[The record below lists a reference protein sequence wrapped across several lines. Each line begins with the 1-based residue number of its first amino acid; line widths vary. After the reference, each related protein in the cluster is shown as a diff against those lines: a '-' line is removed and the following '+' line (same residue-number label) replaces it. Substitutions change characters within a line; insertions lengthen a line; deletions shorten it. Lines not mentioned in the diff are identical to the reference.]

1 MRRTRRKRCAR
12 LPWGARQYNGYGYQV
27 MLSHVYAGAR
37 AVGLAMLAASV
48 FTACGGSEDAA
59 PADAAPAQPGASAP
73 ARLVVDTG
81 SAAPVAGGTLT
92 LKAVVLGAD
101 GQELKGARFTW
112 ASSDESVAIVTAASD
127 KEPAASASAPVGAYA
142 TVRTLAA
149 GTADIS
155 ATATLPDG
163 SAVTSVTRLDVSE
176 SPAKSYTL
184 TLAPALLNVAAG
196 GPAQTV
202 IATVRRSD
210 GVDGVAD
217 LTQWSW
223 NSDEASFVVT
233 MAAGG
238 NGADVA
244 SPASATTS
252 GSGTLTA
259 CATAP
264 SGARLC
270 ANAAL
275 ARSAA
280 PPPTYTVGGAV
291 SGLATGK
298 SLVLSDSNGDA
309 LAVSSNG
316 AFTLPSARGDA
327 TAYAISVSGHPAGQ
341 TCTVTHG
348 AGTIAAANVTN
359 VAVGCVQ
366 AQFVVLP
373 QGTPAA
379 VSVYRVNPA
388 SGALAPVPGSPFA
401 AAGAIR
407 DIAFSPSGATGY
419 ALTASAVVPYS
430 LDPATGALTALPA
443 YAFPIVDPY
452 SIVANPLGNT
462 LHVGGYRSLHIVRL
476 NADGMP
482 DRIVQSVVD
491 PFGTDPMTGIAVSA
505 DGLRSYAVG
514 WMSGRILQVQFDPA
528 TGILGFADPVST
540 AAAMPSR
547 IALAPDGTR
556 LYTASTMTNAVGI
569 HTLNPVSG
577 TITGNQTFTTGSMP
591 SDIALASSGKFAY
604 TYNQGSAD
612 IRVYQLDAITGL
624 PTSSRSTRVGYRG
637 ERLAIDGTGKYLY
650 APGLVGGI
658 HGYAVSQTT
667 GELTELPGSPYAS
680 GTGAVA
686 FAIVQPRP

>member
-1 MRRTRRKRCAR
+1 
-12 LPWGARQYNGYGYQV
+12 
-27 MLSHVYAGAR
+27 MLSHVYAAVR
-37 AVGLAMLAASV
+37 AAGLAMLAASLI
-48 FTACGGSEDAA
+48 TACGGSEDAA
-59 PADAAPAQPGASAP
+59 PDQPAPPAQPAPPSAP
-73 ARLVVDTG
+73 AAHLIVDTG

-101 GQELKGARFTW
+101 GQELKGATFAWT
-112 ASSDESVAIVTAASD
+112 SSDESVAIVIAASD
-127 KEPAASASAPVGAYA
+127 KEPAASAVAPSGAYA

-163 SAVTSVTRLDVSE
+163 STVTSVTRLNVSE

-184 TLAPALLNVAAG
+184 TLAPALLTISAG
-196 GPAQTV
+196 GAAQTV

-223 NSDEASFVVT
+223 SSDDTSFVVT

-238 NGADVA
+238 NSADVA
-244 SPASATTS
+244 SPASATTA
-252 GSGTLTA
+252 GAGTLTA

-275 ARSAA
+275 ARSVA

-298 SLVLSDSNGDA
+298 SLMLSDSNGDV
-309 LAVSSNG
+309 LAVSGNG
-316 AFTLPSARGDA
+316 AFTLPTARADA
-327 TAYAISVSGHPAGQ
+327 TAYALSVSGHPAGQ
-341 TCTVTHG
+341 TCTVARG

-359 VAVGCVQ
+359 VAVECVQ

-373 QGTPAA
+373 DGSASG
-379 VSVYRVNPA
+379 VYVYRVNPV

-401 AAGAIR
+401 VAGAIR

-430 LDPATGALTALPA
+430 LDPATGAMTALPA
-443 YAFPIVDPY
+443 YAFPIADRY
-452 SIVANPLGNT
+452 SIAANPLGNT
-462 LHVGGYRSLHIVRL
+462 LHVGGYGSVDFVGLK
-476 NADGMP
+476 ADGMP
-482 DRIVQSVVD
+482 DRVVHSVVD
-491 PFGTDPMTGIAVSA
+491 PFASDPMTGIAVSA

-514 WMSGRILQVQFDPA
+514 WMTGRILQIQFDPA
-528 TGILGFADPVST
+528 TAIVGFVDAVATPGGV
-540 AAAMPSR
+540 PSR

-556 LYTASTMTNAVGI
+556 LYTANTMTNTVGT
-569 HTLNPVSG
+569 HTLNPASG
-577 TITGNQTFTTGSMP
+577 TITGSQTSTTGSVP
-591 SDIALASSGKFAY
+591 SDITLAPSGKFAY
-604 TYNQGSAD
+604 TYNQGSFD

-624 PTSSRSTRVGYRG
+624 PISSRSTRVGYRG
-637 ERLAIDGTGKYLY
+637 ERLAFDGTGKYLY
-650 APGLVGGI
+650 APALVGGI
-658 HGYAVSQTT
+658 RGYAVSQTT
-667 GELTELPGSPYAS
+667 GDLTELPGSPYTS
-680 GTGAVA
+680 GTGARA
-686 FAIVQPRP
+686 LAIVQPRP